1 MPPKATDSTSADQLL
16 SVAPGQ
22 GGGGSLPFRVAVAD
36 SGLEVAASIKNE
48 RDLDKLIQVLQ
59 AVKPVLRTIYAQ
71 QPSVLVDPPDPPYA
85 GDQHAGDQR
94 FFEPSTAPH
103 EDTRTGASFIITNA
117 QKAEQR
123 RLGYSEQEIREMRPE
138 DAHRALG
145 LIS

>member
-1 MPPKATDSTSADQLL
+1 MPPKATDSTSAEQLL

-22 GGGGSLPFRVAVAD
+22 GSGGSLPFRVAVAD

-59 AVKPVLRTIYAQ
+59 AVKPVLRTIYAP
-71 QPSVLVDPPDPPYA
+71 QPGVLVDPRDPSY
-85 GDQHAGDQR
+85 AGDQR

-103 EDTRTGASFIITNA
+103 DETRTGMSFIITNA
-117 QKAEQR
+117 QKAELR